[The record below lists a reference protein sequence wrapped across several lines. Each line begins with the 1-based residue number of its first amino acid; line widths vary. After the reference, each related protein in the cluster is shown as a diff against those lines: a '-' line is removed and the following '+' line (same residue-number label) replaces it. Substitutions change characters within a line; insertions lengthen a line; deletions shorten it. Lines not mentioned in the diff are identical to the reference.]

1 MGRFEGKVA
10 FITGAG
16 RGQGRSHAVHFAR
29 EGADVIAVDLCA
41 SVPSVGYPM
50 ATADDLAETARLV
63 EELGQRVVAR
73 TADVRDLAALS
84 VALDDGVAE
93 FGGVDVVCANA
104 GIGGSGPAMQLSEQT
119 WRDMIDINLT
129 GVWHTARASFPH
141 LDRRG
146 AGSLIITSSLAGVR
160 GLRNIAHYSAAKH
173 GVIGL
178 ARSLAL
184 EWATLGIRVNV
195 VVPTTVDTP
204 LIHNDPTYQLFAPH
218 ISGPTR
224 ADVEPAFASLNAI
237 PVAWIDSADVSRLVA
252 FLASDEARYITG
264 AVMSVDAGASV

>member
-29 EGADVIAVDLCA
+29 EGADVIAADLCA

-84 VALDDGVAE
+84 AALDDGVAE
-93 FGGVDVVCANA
+93 LGGVDVVCANA

-119 WRDMIDINLT
+119 WQDMIDINLT
-129 GVWHTARASFPH
+129 GVWHRARASFPH

-204 LIHNDPTYQLFAPH
+204 LIHNDPTYQLFAPTFPGRR
-218 ISGPTR
+218 GPTSSPPSPR
-224 ADVEPAFASLNAI
+224 
-237 PVAWIDSADVSRLVA
+237 
-252 FLASDEARYITG
+252 
-264 AVMSVDAGASV
+264 